1 MRVRIHRGS
10 REIGGNC
17 VELEVGAK
25 RLVLDLGLPLDT
37 SPTEEVALP
46 DVPGLAFWD
55 DPSLIGVILSHPH
68 QDHYGLVAK
77 TDPSLPVYVGRAAA
91 AILDAATFFS
101 PAGLKLSVA
110 GFLEDRVPFTL
121 GPFRVTPYLVD
132 HSAFDSYALLVE
144 GGGRR
149 IFYSGDFRAHGRK
162 GSLVSKLC
170 EDPPTDIDVLM
181 LEGTHV
187 HTDGPEPSRLDEADV
202 ELAMAE
208 TFSSTRG
215 LVAVVSSTQNID
227 RLVSIYRA
235 CKRAE
240 RTLVIDL
247 YTATIAAATDR
258 DTIPQPGFP
267 GLRVYI
273 PNRQRI
279 LVKRSGEFERANAL
293 RQHRIFPD
301 EIRDRAS
308 QLVVLIQGSTL
319 LELAQANCLEGA
331 NAIWSLWPGYLDQP
345 SGRRTK
351 RLLEDRG
358 VPLVH
363 IHASGHAR
371 VEDLQALAEAV
382 APSRVVPIHTAAPE
396 RFEDLFDRVEL
407 HRDGEWWEVLV
418 SPHESAQR

>member
-1 MRVRIHRGS
+1 MRVRIHRGA
-10 REIGGNC
+10 REIGGTC
-17 VELEVGAK
+17 VELEAADE
-25 RLVLDLGLPLDT
+25 RIVLDLGLPLDAA
-37 SPTEEVALP
+37 SSEDAVLPTI
-46 DVPGLAFWD
+46 PGLGTPKD
-55 DPSLIGVILSHPH
+55 GSLLGVVLSHPH
-68 QDHYGLVAK
+68 QDHFGLIAK
-77 TDPSLPVYVGRAAA
+77 ADPSVGVYAGKVAA

-101 PAGLKLSVA
+101 PSGLRLTSAGH
-110 GFLEDRVPFTL
+110 LEDRVPLML
-121 GPFRVTPYLVD
+121 GPFTITPYLVD

-144 GGGRR
+144 AGGRR
-149 IFYSGDFRAHGRK
+149 LFYSGDFRAHGRK
-162 GSLVSKLC
+162 ASLVRKLVAN
-170 EDPPTDIDVLM
+170 PPADVDVLM
-181 LEGTHV
+181 LEGTRV
-187 HTDGPEPSRLDEADV
+187 RVDDRDPIGLDERAV

-208 TFSSTRG
+208 TFGSTRG
-215 LVAVVSSTQNID
+215 LAVVFSASQNID
-227 RLVSIYRA
+227 RLVSTHRA
-235 CKRAE
+235 CVRAG
-240 RTLVIDL
+240 RRLVIDL
-247 YTATIAAATDR
+247 YTATIAAATER

-308 QLVVLIQGSTL
+308 QSVVLIQGSTL
-319 LELAQANCLEGA
+319 PELAQANCLEGA
-331 NAIWSLWPGYLDQP
+331 TAIWSLWPGYLDQP

-351 RLLEDRG
+351 RLLEDSG

-396 RFEDLFDRVEL
+396 RFEDLFERVEL
-407 HRDGEWWEVLV
+407 HPDGEWWE
-418 SPHESAQR
+418 A